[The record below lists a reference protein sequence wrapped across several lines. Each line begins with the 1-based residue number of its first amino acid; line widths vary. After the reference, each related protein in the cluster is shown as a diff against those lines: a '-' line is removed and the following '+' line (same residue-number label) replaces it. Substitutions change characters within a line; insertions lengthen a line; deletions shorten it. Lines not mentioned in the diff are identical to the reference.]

1 MEMSEG
7 KISEATL
14 RRMAKLSREYD
25 DLYIKTGFIGVGDK
39 YIQLQEEHF
48 IATFPDYETSKRD
61 FHTYHEELSAEFNG
75 VKFIAI
81 R

>member
-7 KISEATL
+7 KITKATL
-14 RRMAKLSREYD
+14 RRMANLSREYD
-25 DLYIKTGFIGVGDK
+25 DLYIKTGLIGVGDK
-39 YIQLQEEHF
+39 YIQLREENF

-61 FHTYHEELSAEFNG
+61 RAEYPEELSAEFNG